1 MQGGDPR
8 TLHRVSRRWPGRLQM
23 RGGRMTGTSRAKWLS
38 RRSRRLHAGNDY
50 RNGMSPRPEA
60 AHMRLLRRAH
70 IARALWER
78 SGAVWRRVRE
88 NGVRDQRTR
97 RLSAKGASWIK
108 TVSGTPQW
116 RRRAFFSHALGQI
129 GAEASRIALMPRVD
143 IGDGKNRRV
152 QFRRN
157 FRRNWRGSGE

>member
-97 RLSAKGASWIK
+97 RLSGKGASWIK
-108 TVSGTPQW
+108 TVSWTPQW
-116 RRRAFFSHALGQI
+116 RRRAFFITLSADRRGRGVPDRPHA
-129 GAEASRIALMPRVD
+129 PRRH
-143 IGDGKNRRV
+143 GGGRNGCV
-152 QFRRN
+152 QFARPVRAQC
-157 FRRNWRGSGE
+157 